1 MDGWMDGLLKQKHLI
16 SPYLSLRL
24 MGNPSPVGG
33 SDVPKV
39 CLPFKR
45 RWTTERPKN
54 YVLSLPLNAPLSPS
68 TCPPFS
74 SPSSVLVPLLCV
86 LLCRIHKK
94 AGERLF
100 SLPFL
105 PSFLFSFTLSLIASH
120 PLSVYPSFFLP
131 PHPPPLVSPP
141 LIPLILL
148 LSFLLSSLLSLF
160 SLVFCLHLPSLS
172 SSVCPPVS
180 SPFSPFVTR
189 CSPCSCSVLL
199 PHFLSLL
206 YFTSSCVSFY
216 ISFLCPS
223 LWAGSCSCP
232 RLLLLNSV
240 SLGMS
245 LWDKLKRKDHCCSVS
260 MTTAGPAVFCQTG

>member
-1 MDGWMDGLLKQKHLI
+1 MYLKYVYHSKEDELQKGPRMMFCLFLSMLLCLLPHVL
-16 SPYLSLRL
+16 LSLL
-24 MGNPSPVGG
+24 
-33 SDVPKV
+33 
-39 CLPFKR
+39 LH
-45 RWTTERPKN
+45 
-54 YVLSLPLNAPLSPS
+54 LSLSLSSVSSCVEYTKRQGKGCFPCLSFPLS
-68 TCPPFS
+68 
-74 SPSSVLVPLLCV
+74 
-86 LLCRIHKK
+86 
-94 AGERLF
+94 F
-100 SLPFL
+100 SLSPCLLLPLTPSLSTRPF
-105 PSFLFSFTLSLIASH
+105 FYCLI
-120 PLSVYPSFFLP
+120 
-131 PHPPPLVSPP
+131 PPLVSPP

-223 LWAGSCSCP
+223 L
-232 RLLLLNSV
+232 
-240 SLGMS
+240 
-245 LWDKLKRKDHCCSVS
+245 
-260 MTTAGPAVFCQTG
+260 